1 MWEETLI
8 VISQQ
13 FAQFVVETLL
23 LLLQFNSIALIRA
36 ADIYINEFAVL
47 IEFKVSHLSHQTFWK
62 VDMLSIYDLD

>member
-23 LLLQFNSIALIRA
+23 LLLQLVAQFNTIALIRA
-36 ADIYINEFAVL
+36 ADIYINEFAVFDR
-47 IEFKVSHLSHQTFWK
+47 I
-62 VDMLSIYDLD
+62 